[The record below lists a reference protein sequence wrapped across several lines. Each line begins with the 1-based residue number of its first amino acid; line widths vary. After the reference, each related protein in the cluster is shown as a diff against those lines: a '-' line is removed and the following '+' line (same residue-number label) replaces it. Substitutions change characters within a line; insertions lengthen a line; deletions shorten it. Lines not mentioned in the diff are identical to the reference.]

1 MSKCDCYQFETKRRY
16 LSNID
21 KITYTLATERLAPE
35 YIDEEV
41 GVCYGTKEKD
51 VCNCGG
57 DKRKC
62 SFYEIVREKAAEEE
76 KNLSTSKSVLEEI
89 EDLIGEYWGTDPIYY
104 IDSKNEEEAGAAKLC
119 CKILEASRIAQ
130 RGENNEKD
138 S

>member
-57 DKRKC
+57 DKSKC
-62 SFYEIVREKAAEEE
+62 NFYERVRAEAAEEKE
-76 KNLSTSKSVLEEI
+76 NLSTTKNVLEEI
-89 EDLIGEYWGTDPIYY
+89 EGLIGDYWGTDPIYY
-104 IDSKNEEEAGAAKLC
+104 VGSQNTEEDGAAKLC
-119 CKILEASRIAQ
+119 CKILEAIRIAQ
-130 RGENNEKD
+130 RGENDEEN